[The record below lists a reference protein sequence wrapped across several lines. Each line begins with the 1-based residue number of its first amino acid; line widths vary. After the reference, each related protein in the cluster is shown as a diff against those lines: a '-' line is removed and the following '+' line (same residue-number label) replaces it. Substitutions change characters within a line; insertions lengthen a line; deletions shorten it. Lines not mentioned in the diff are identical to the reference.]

1 MRKKKLNKQ
10 LVRLAFLA
18 FVPFAIFYTL
28 YIDRIYPGIQV
39 AGIDI
44 GGKTITEASQI
55 LSQKISVPE
64 NLELT
69 SPSTNEVIKIP
80 VNSISLN
87 YQIKDTIDKAY
98 QVGRSGN
105 ILFDIDQIAKGLN
118 KKINLGV
125 DVKVDEETL
134 KKDISTIATKLST
147 NPINPSV
154 SIQNKSIVVDKGK
167 PGTDIDSQ
175 KLRVDIGQH
184 LSFLDT
190 SPIPISIVPIDPT
203 LSDSQVKD
211 ITQKAQKLIGKK
223 ITVNFEDQTVT
234 LDDNTLASLLNPKG
248 GINDEKLTEEINSI
262 SKTIERDPQN
272 ASFQFVPEV
281 NSAGPAT
288 NGKVKE
294 FAPGKDGIKI
304 VVSQLSQ
311 KIIDSLNSLID
322 SDSKEIAIA
331 APVTKTEPKVKTSD
345 VNNLGIKELIGRGTS
360 LFAGSI
366 PSRVYNINLAAS
378 RLNGILIAPGDT
390 FSFNDALG
398 DISVYSGYQQ
408 AYIIQDGKTI
418 MGDGGGVCQVSTTL
432 FRAALNAGL
441 PIVERNAHAYRVH
454 YYEEDLGPGYDAT
467 IYSPTTDFK
476 FKNDTGNYI
485 LIQSHTN
492 TSNLSMDFELYG
504 TSDKR
509 VSSISKSV
517 ITSVK
522 PAPAPLYTPDPTL
535 PKGVVKQIDF
545 AASGANVYF
554 NYKVEKDGQVI
565 YEKTFYSNYQPWQA
579 KFLVGTGGA

>member
-1 MRKKKLNKQ
+1 MRKKKLNQQ

-18 FVPFAIFYTL
+18 FVPLAIFYTL
-28 YIDRIYPGIQV
+28 YIDRIYPGIAV

-44 GGKTITEASQI
+44 GGKTTTQASQL
-55 LSQKISVPE
+55 LSQKISVPQ

-69 SPSTNEVIKIP
+69 SSSGETIKIP

-105 ILFDIDQIAKGLN
+105 VLFDISQIAASLN
-118 KKINLGV
+118 KKTNLGV
-125 DVKVDEETL
+125 DVKVDEEIL
-134 KKDISTIATKLST
+134 QKDIATIATKLSVS
-147 NPINPSV
+147 PVNPSL
-154 SIQNKSIVVDKGK
+154 SIQNNVIVVDKGK
-167 PGTDIDSQ
+167 PGTDIDSL

-184 LSFLDT
+184 LSFLDN
-190 SPIPISIVPIDPT
+190 SPIPISIVKVDPT
-203 LSDSQVKD
+203 LSESETKD
-211 ITQKAQKLIGKK
+211 ITQKAQKLVGKK
-223 ITVNFEDQTVT
+223 ITFNFEDQNLT
-234 LDDNTLASLLNPKG
+234 LDDNTLVSLLNPKG
-248 GINDEKLTEEINSI
+248 GINDDKLNDQIDSL
-262 SKTIERDPQN
+262 SKLIERDPQN
-272 ASFQFVPEV
+272 AAFEFS
-281 NSAGPAT
+281 S
-288 NGKVKE
+288 GKVKE

-304 VVSQLSQ
+304 IRSQLTQ
-311 KIIDSLNSLID
+311 KITEAINSLIT
-322 SDSKEIAIA
+322 SDTKEVTVVP
-331 APVTKTEPKVKTSD
+331 PVTKTQPKVKTSD
-345 VNNLGIKELIGRGTS
+345 VNNLGIKELIGKGTS

-366 PSRVYNINLAAS
+366 ASRIHNINLAAS
-378 RLNGILIAPGDT
+378 RLNGILIAPNET
-390 FSFNDALG
+390 FSFNEALG
-398 DISVYSGYQQ
+398 DISIYTGYQQ

-432 FRAALNAGL
+432 FRAVLNAGL

-467 IYSPTTDFK
+467 IYSPTTDLK

-485 LIQSHTN
+485 LIQSHTD
-492 TSNLSMDFELYG
+492 TANLSMYFELYG
-504 TSDKR
+504 TNDGR
-509 VSSISKSV
+509 VATISKSV

-554 NYKVEKDGQVI
+554 NYKVEKDGQI
-565 YEKTFYSNYQPWQA
+565 LYQKTFYSDYQPWQA
-579 KFLVGTGGA
+579 KFLVGTGL